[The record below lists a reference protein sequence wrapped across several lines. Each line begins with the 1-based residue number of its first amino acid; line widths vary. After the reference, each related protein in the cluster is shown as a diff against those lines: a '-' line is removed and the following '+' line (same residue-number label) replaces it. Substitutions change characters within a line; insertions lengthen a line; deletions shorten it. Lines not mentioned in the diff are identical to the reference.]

1 MRPQLKRDP
10 SGGHVPWGVFES
22 DVISLY
28 ALARIS
34 VALFAVSVSFPILG
48 GLFVASS
55 PPRWLGMADVVIAAA
70 LFGSTAVVVARQRHR
85 VVHHD
90 RLAALRISGIV
101 VGVVPVLLAAYFV
114 VGSRVNWTVLVIGL
128 AWRGWLLLYS
138 LPYLVAALQVRPE

>member
-1 MRPQLKRDP
+1 M
-10 SGGHVPWGVFES
+10 
-22 DVISLY
+22 ISLY

-85 VVHHD
+85 VVDHD
-90 RLAALRISGIV
+90 RLAALRIRGIV
-101 VGVVPVLLAAYFV
+101 VGVVPVLIAAYFV
-114 VGSRVNWTVLVIGL
+114 VGSRVDWTVLVIGPCVARMAIAVQPAVPGSRASGQTGL
-128 AWRGWLLLYS
+128 GHLRGHLTS
-138 LPYLVAALQVRPE
+138 A